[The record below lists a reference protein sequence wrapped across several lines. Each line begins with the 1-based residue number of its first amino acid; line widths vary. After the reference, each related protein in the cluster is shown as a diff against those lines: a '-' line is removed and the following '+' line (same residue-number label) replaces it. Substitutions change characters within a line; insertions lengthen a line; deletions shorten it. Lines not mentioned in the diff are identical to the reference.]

1 MRERLAYLHLPKAA
15 GTSIRSALSAY
26 YPTDVTVPYSF
37 DRHLFGDE
45 PRITEITEPVFLGDP
60 GEFRP
65 FRYMEG
71 HWTLPSMEAAFES
84 ADIVCLLREPR
95 ARFLSHYS
103 FWRSWP
109 EWMHELWEPYG
120 AARYARLP
128 LSAYCTEPGVAHQA
142 DNLITRLIL
151 GPHELIP
158 DRGFIRAG
166 DIAQV
171 VDAACR
177 RLDAIGHADVIER
190 GDATY
195 VALEAWF
202 GSPLS
207 RERLN
212 ETDLGAGEP
221 IDLVDALDTETMA
234 LMYRRNSADMEIWMH
249 VARRSMSDT
258 DARSLAESTF
268 ARSVTRMVGAADG
281 DTASVSVPVFP
292 WSATT
297 SSGRPSL
304 VDVVRRGARA
314 FRRHAASAEKR
325 LRDGRGQTR

>member
-26 YPTDVTVPYSF
+26 YPSDVTVPYSF

-60 GEFRP
+60 SEFRA

-84 ADIVCLLREPR
+84 PDIVCLLREPR

-109 EWMHELWEPYG
+109 DWMHELWEPYR
-120 AARYARLP
+120 AARYAGLR
-128 LSAYCTEPGVAHQA
+128 LSAYCTEPGAAHQT
-142 DNLITRLIL
+142 DNLMTRLIL

-158 DRGFIRAG
+158 DRGFIRAD
-166 DIAQV
+166 DIARV
-171 VDAACR
+171 VAAACT

-221 IDLVDALDTETMA
+221 MDLVDALDTATMA
-234 LMYRRNSADMEIWMH
+234 LLYRRNSADMEIWRH
-249 VARRSMSDT
+249 VARRSMSDAE
-258 DARSLAESTF
+258 ARSLAESTF
-268 ARSVTRMVGAADG
+268 ARSVTRLVGAADG
-281 DTASVSVPVFP
+281 DAAAVSVPAFP
-292 WSATT
+292 WSATAR
-297 SSGRPSL
+297 SGPRSL
-304 VDVVRRGARA
+304 VDVARRGARSL
-314 FRRHAASAEKR
+314 RRQAASAEKR
-325 LRDGRGQTR
+325 LRNVTRQTR